1 MLFVDMVRAL
11 FSSAPAE
18 NSSNT
23 KAADSIVHEKTPSHI
38 KIKSATTQS
47 ARKASTSFLD
57 YMVNCFVIPWR
68 ALWNIKET
76 APIKASVSVKPVS
89 RDEKA
94 ALLPLLMFGKKD
106 QIKLKEKFT
115 NNNFGLST
123 AEIHAI
129 FLYAG
134 MCSNDGRT
142 VELVN
147 AEDLNK
153 GMEILPTLLSSSSF
167 NEDMDAILC
176 NTHNRPVPD
185 YVKSFQTLLRK
196 YKERVYINH
205 HRIEAAKIHKSVSQP
220 PVSDDVNTRQQ
231 FRTGMFNPPAE
242 TRAFFIRTQSTIT
255 LSLFNT
261 IMHGE
266 KYTGAECIAELKKFV
281 ATLGSLEKPIGNF
294 EKITLFA
301 KKYREY
307 VAGDIKEQLSEVP
320 DVGIKHL
327 DFVFNFLFPQSETET
342 NKKPG
347 VEIGSVR

>member
-1 MLFVDMVRAL
+1 MLFVDMVKAL

-18 NSSNT
+18 ISSNT
-23 KAADSIVHEKTPSHI
+23 KAADSIVHEKIPSDI
-38 KIKSATTQS
+38 KIKSATTQP

-57 YMVNCFVIPWR
+57 HMVNCFVIPWR

-76 APIKASVSVKPVS
+76 APIKASASVKPVS

-106 QIKLKEKFT
+106 QIKFKEQFT
-115 NNNFGLST
+115 NNNSGISN
-123 AEIHAI
+123 AQIHAI

-134 MCSNDGRT
+134 MCSNDGST
-142 VELVN
+142 AELVN
-147 AEDLNK
+147 AEDLKK
-153 GMEILPTLLSSSSF
+153 GMEILPTLLGSSSF

-176 NTHNRPVPD
+176 NTHSRPVPD

-196 YKERVYINH
+196 YKERAYIDI
-205 HRIEAAKIHKSVSQP
+205 HRIEAAKIRKSVSQP
-220 PVSDDVNTRQQ
+220 PVSDHVKTPQQ
-231 FRTGMFNPPAE
+231 FRTGMFNPSAE
-242 TRAFFIRTQSTIT
+242 TRAFFVRPQSTIT

-261 IMHGE
+261 IMLGE
-266 KYTGAECIAELKKFV
+266 KYTGEACFSELKNYV
-281 ATLGSLEKPIGNF
+281 ATLGGLEKPVGNF

-327 DFVFNFLFPQSETET
+327 DFVFNFLFPQPETET
-342 NKKPG
+342 DKKPG
-347 VEIGSVR
+347 VKIGSV